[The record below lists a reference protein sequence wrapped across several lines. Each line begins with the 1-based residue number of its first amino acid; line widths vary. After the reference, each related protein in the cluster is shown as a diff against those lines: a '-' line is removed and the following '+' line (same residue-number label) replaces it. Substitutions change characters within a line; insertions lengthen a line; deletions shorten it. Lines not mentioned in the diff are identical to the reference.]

1 MKKKLL
7 LLILILCIAL
17 GGVGY
22 AYYITR
28 DNMSNKELF
37 IYYLTKK
44 EETDE
49 HLEKIKQY
57 SIKKMESSYKT
68 KGKVELNISGE
79 EDDESI
85 QMLNNSKVTFE
96 GKINP
101 TEKMIEQEITAV
113 LGMGIN
119 VPFNYKQDKDYFGV
133 QTNLL
138 TPKYIAI
145 RNDNLKELAEKFGIE
160 SEEIPDKINFEN
172 NNIDYEKIND
182 FAEKY
187 KKLIYENL
195 PDEKAFTKS
204 KDGNQTILSVSMT
217 NKEISTSFKTI
228 LEELKNDEFIIN
240 TLKSSNVNINEYYD
254 SINSLIEDFN
264 DLETENGKAEIKLYI
279 ENKKAVRLDILIY
292 DENDIVAKVVT
303 EIKDNNL
310 NLKMN
315 FADEA
320 SLEFNYEII
329 YDEKDVSMNI
339 DIKISDDET
348 NYKIKGNV
356 EYKNIF
362 ELNNVEENYS
372 VELSGKMDEIEQIGI
387 NYSNLVT
394 FDDNIEIDKIS
405 EKNSYIINDMT
416 DEELQSFIMVIYQKF
431 LTIK

>member
-7 LLILILCIAL
+7 ILILILCIAL

-37 IYYLTKK
+37 MYYLTRK
-44 EETDE
+44 EETNE
-49 HLEKIKQY
+49 KVEKIKQY
-57 SIKKMESSYKT
+57 NKKKIESSYKT
-68 KGKVELNISGE
+68 KGKVELNVSGE

-85 QMLNNSKVTFE
+85 QMLNNSKITFE

-145 RNDNLKELAEKFGIE
+145 RNDNLKELAKRFDAD
-160 SEEIPDKINFEN
+160 SEEFPDKINFE

-187 KKLIYENL
+187 KRIIYENL
-195 PDEKAFTKS
+195 PAENAFTKS
-204 KDGNQTILSVSMT
+204 KDGNKTTLSVSMT
-217 NKEISTSFKTI
+217 NKEIATSLKTI
-228 LEELKNDEFIIN
+228 LEEMKNDEFIIN
-240 TLKSSNVNINEYYD
+240 TLKNSNVNVNEYYD
-254 SINSLIEDFN
+254 SINGIIEELNNLAD
-264 DLETENGKAEIKLYI
+264 ENGKAEVKLYI
-279 ENKKAVRLDILIY
+279 ENKKLVGLDILFY
-292 DENDIVAKVVT
+292 DENDIAVKIVT
-303 EIKDNNL
+303 EIKDNNI

-315 FADEA
+315 LADGA
-320 SLEFNYEII
+320 YLDYNYEVK
-329 YDEKDVSMNI
+329 YDEKDLSMNFYL
-339 DIKISDDET
+339 KIADDEID
-348 NYKIKGNV
+348 YKIKGNA

-362 ELNNVEENYS
+362 ELDNVEEKYTL
-372 VELSGKMDEIEQIGI
+372 ELSGKMEQIENIVI
-387 NYSNLVT
+387 NFSNLVT
-394 FDDNIEIDKIS
+394 FDDNIEIEKIS
-405 EKNSYIINDMT
+405 ENNSYIINDMT
-416 DEELQSFIMVIYQKF
+416 DEQLQSFIMLIYQKF
-431 LTIK
+431 LTMN

>member
-7 LLILILCIAL
+7 ILILILCIAL

-37 IYYLTKK
+37 IYYLTRK
-44 EETDE
+44 EETNE
-49 HLEKIKQY
+49 KVEKIKQY
-57 SIKKMESSYKT
+57 SKKKMESSYKT
-68 KGKVELNISGE
+68 KGKVELNVSGE

-85 QMLNNSKVTFE
+85 QMLNNSKITFE

-145 RNDNLKELAEKFGIE
+145 RNDNLKELAKRFDAD
-160 SEEIPDKINFEN
+160 SEEFPDKINFE

-187 KKLIYENL
+187 KRIIYENL
-195 PDEKAFTKS
+195 PAENAFTKS
-204 KDGNQTILSVSMT
+204 KDGNKTTLSVSMT
-217 NKEISTSFKTI
+217 NKEIATSLKTI

-240 TLKSSNVNINEYYD
+240 TLKNSNVNVNEYYD
-254 SINSLIEDFN
+254 SINGIIEELNNLAD
-264 DLETENGKAEIKLYI
+264 ENGKAEVKLYI
-279 ENKKAVRLDILIY
+279 ENKKLVGLDILFY
-292 DENDIVAKVVT
+292 DENDIAVKIVT
-303 EIKDNNL
+303 EIKDNNI

-315 FADEA
+315 LADGTY
-320 SLEFNYEII
+320 LDFNYEVK
-329 YDEKDVSMNI
+329 YDEKDLSMNFYL
-339 DIKISDDET
+339 KIADDEID
-348 NYKIKGNV
+348 YKIKGNA

-362 ELNNVEENYS
+362 ELDNVEEKYTL
-372 VELSGKMDEIEQIGI
+372 ELSGKMEQIENIVI
-387 NYSNLVT
+387 NFSNLVT
-394 FDDNIEIDKIS
+394 FDDNIEIEKIS
-405 EKNSYIINDMT
+405 ENNSYIINDMT
-416 DEELQSFIMVIYQKF
+416 DEQLQSFIMLIYQKF
-431 LTIK
+431 LTMK

>member
-7 LLILILCIAL
+7 ILILILCIAL

-37 IYYLTKK
+37 IYYLTRK
-44 EETDE
+44 EETNE
-49 HLEKIKQY
+49 KVEKIKQY
-57 SIKKMESSYKT
+57 SKKKMESSYKT
-68 KGKVELNISGE
+68 KGKVELNVSGE

-85 QMLNNSKVTFE
+85 QSLNNSKITFE

-145 RNDNLKELAEKFGIE
+145 RNDNLKELAKRFDAD
-160 SEEIPDKINFEN
+160 SEEFPDKINFE

-182 FAEKY
+182 FAQKY
-187 KKLIYENL
+187 KRIIYENL
-195 PDEKAFTKS
+195 PAENAFTKS
-204 KDGNQTILSVSMT
+204 KDGNKTTLSVSMT
-217 NKEISTSFKTI
+217 NKEIATSLKTI

-240 TLKSSNVNINEYYD
+240 TLKNSNVNVNEYYD
-254 SINSLIEDFN
+254 SINGIIEELNNLAD
-264 DLETENGKAEIKLYI
+264 ENGKAEVKLYI
-279 ENKKAVRLDILIY
+279 ENKKLVGLDILFY
-292 DENDIVAKVVT
+292 DENDIAVKIVT
-303 EIKDNNL
+303 EIKDNNI

-315 FADEA
+315 LADGA
-320 SLEFNYEII
+320 YLDFNYEVK
-329 YDEKDVSMNI
+329 YDEKDLSMNFYL
-339 DIKISDDET
+339 KIADDEID
-348 NYKIKGNV
+348 YKIKGNA

-362 ELNNVEENYS
+362 ELDNVEEKYTL
-372 VELSGKMDEIEQIGI
+372 ELSGKMEQIENIVI
-387 NYSNLVT
+387 NFSNLVT
-394 FDDNIEIDKIS
+394 FDDNIEIEKIS
-405 EKNSYIINDMT
+405 ENNSYIINDMT
-416 DEELQSFIMVIYQKF
+416 DEQLQSFIMLIYQKF
-431 LTIK
+431 LTMK

>member
-7 LLILILCIAL
+7 ILILILCIAL

-37 IYYLTKK
+37 MYYLTRK
-44 EETDE
+44 EETNE
-49 HLEKIKQY
+49 KVEKIKQY
-57 SIKKMESSYKT
+57 NKKKIESSYKT
-68 KGKVELNISGE
+68 KGKVELNVSGE

-85 QMLNNSKVTFE
+85 QMLNNSKITFE

-145 RNDNLKELAEKFGIE
+145 RNDNLKELAKRFDAD
-160 SEEIPDKINFEN
+160 SEEFPDKINFE

-187 KKLIYENL
+187 KRIIYENL
-195 PDEKAFTKS
+195 PAENAFTKS
-204 KDGNQTILSVSMT
+204 KDGNKTTLSVSMT
-217 NKEISTSFKTI
+217 NKEIATSLKTI

-240 TLKSSNVNINEYYD
+240 ILKNSNVNVNEYYD
-254 SINSLIEDFN
+254 SINGIIEELNNLAD
-264 DLETENGKAEIKLYI
+264 ENGKAEVKLYI
-279 ENKKAVRLDILIY
+279 ENKKLVGLDILFY
-292 DENDIVAKVVT
+292 DENDIVVKIVT
-303 EIKDNNL
+303 EIKDNNI

-315 FADEA
+315 LADGA
-320 SLEFNYEII
+320 YLDFNYEVK
-329 YDEKDVSMNI
+329 YDEKDLSMNFYL
-339 DIKISDDET
+339 KIADDEID
-348 NYKIKGNV
+348 YKIKGNA

-362 ELNNVEENYS
+362 ELDNVEEKYTL
-372 VELSGKMDEIEQIGI
+372 ELSGKMEQIENIVI
-387 NYSNLVT
+387 NFSNLVT
-394 FDDNIEIDKIS
+394 FDDNIEIEKIS
-405 EKNSYIINDMT
+405 ENNSYIINDMT
-416 DEELQSFIMVIYQKF
+416 DEQLQNFIMLIYQKF
-431 LTIK
+431 LTMK

>member
-7 LLILILCIAL
+7 ILILILCIAL

-37 IYYLTKK
+37 IYYLTRK
-44 EETDE
+44 EETNE
-49 HLEKIKQY
+49 KVEKIKQY
-57 SIKKMESSYKT
+57 SKKKMESSYKT
-68 KGKVELNISGE
+68 KGKVELNVSGE

-85 QMLNNSKVTFE
+85 QSLNNSKITFE

-145 RNDNLKELAEKFGIE
+145 RNDNLKELAKRFDAD
-160 SEEIPDKINFEN
+160 SEEFPDKINFE

-182 FAEKY
+182 FAQKY
-187 KKLIYENL
+187 KRIIYENL
-195 PDEKAFTKS
+195 PAENAFTKS
-204 KDGNQTILSVSMT
+204 KDGNKTTLSVSMT
-217 NKEISTSFKTI
+217 NKEIATSLKTI

-240 TLKSSNVNINEYYD
+240 TLKNSNVNVNEYYD
-254 SINSLIEDFN
+254 SINGIIEELNNLAD
-264 DLETENGKAEIKLYI
+264 ENGKAEVKLYI
-279 ENKKAVRLDILIY
+279 ENKKLVGLDILFY
-292 DENDIVAKVVT
+292 DENDIAVKIVT
-303 EIKDNNL
+303 EIKDNNI

-315 FADEA
+315 LADGA
-320 SLEFNYEII
+320 YLDFNYEVK
-329 YDEKDVSMNI
+329 YDEKDLSMNFYL
-339 DIKISDDET
+339 KIADDEID
-348 NYKIKGNV
+348 YKIKGNA

-362 ELNNVEENYS
+362 ELDNVEEKYTL
-372 VELSGKMDEIEQIGI
+372 ELSGKMEPIENIVI
-387 NYSNLVT
+387 NFSNLVT
-394 FDDNIEIDKIS
+394 FDDNIEIEKIS
-405 EKNSYIINDMT
+405 ENNSYIINDMT
-416 DEELQSFIMVIYQKF
+416 DEQLQSFIMLIYQKF
-431 LTIK
+431 LTMK